1 MSDQSPL
8 GVSGGEAPAPH
19 HKRCGRQ
26 PTHYGAGQFSAWPSD
41 CKTPGAGGMP
51 KETAKA
57 VSAPAVYLHKY
68 INNILLWNL
77 NKKSEVGNFLLS
89 QEAALQVPSADTR
102 LTAGFGMFPGIPTLL
117 WSPTSLLFF
126 YSLTG
131 DCPFTE
137 LSPFFPTICSFF
149 SQVLSPE
156 FPPEDFPVPYTTQ
169 KPSIISTGLLNT
181 LLYFH
186 LRPIQQVVSLRSYTF
201 QSRELISK
209 RVSHLD
215 AFSGYLFRTWLLSG
229 APGGTTDTPEVRP
242 PRSSRTRGSPSQFS
256 FAHSG

>member
-1 MSDQSPL
+1 M
-8 GVSGGEAPAPH
+8 
-19 HKRCGRQ
+19 
-26 PTHYGAGQFSAWPSD
+26 
-41 CKTPGAGGMP
+41 
-51 KETAKA
+51 
-57 VSAPAVYLHKY
+57 
-68 INNILLWNL
+68 
-77 NKKSEVGNFLLS
+77 
-89 QEAALQVPSADTR
+89 
-102 LTAGFGMFPGIPTLL
+102 TAGFGMFPGIPTLL
-117 WSPTSLLFF
+117 WSPTSL
-126 YSLTG
+126 
-131 DCPFTE
+131 
-137 LSPFFPTICSFF
+137 F
-149 SQVLSPE
+149 SYLIQYAVSYILRST
-156 FPPEDFPVPYTTQ
+156 FRPPEDFPVPYTTQ

>member
-1 MSDQSPL
+1 MIQ
-8 GVSGGEAPAPH
+8 
-19 HKRCGRQ
+19 
-26 PTHYGAGQFSAWPSD
+26 
-41 CKTPGAGGMP
+41 
-51 KETAKA
+51 
-57 VSAPAVYLHKY
+57 YLY
-68 INNILLWNL
+68 QWQLTIITMNL

-117 WSPTSLLFF
+117 WSPTSLLM
-126 YSLTG
+126 
-131 DCPFTE
+131 
-137 LSPFFPTICSFF
+137 FPNTIYIPGQPSF
-149 SQVLSPE
+149 
-156 FPPEDFPVPYTTQ
+156 EDLPVPYTTQ
-169 KPSIISTGLLNT
+169 KPSIISTGLLKP
-181 LLYFH
+181 LLTFH

-201 QSRELISK
+201 QSRELILK

>member
-1 MSDQSPL
+1 MRR
-8 GVSGGEAPAPH
+8 SGA
-19 HKRCGRQ
+19 
-26 PTHYGAGQFSAWPSD
+26 
-41 CKTPGAGGMP
+41 
-51 KETAKA
+51 
-57 VSAPAVYLHKY
+57 
-68 INNILLWNL
+68 L

-117 WSPTSLLFF
+117 WSPTSLFISF
-126 YSLTG
+126 IQYV
-131 DCPFTE
+131 
-137 LSPFFPTICSFF
+137 FPS
-149 SQVLSPE
+149 SGLPSS
-156 FPPEDFPVPYTTQ
+156 EDLPVPYTTQ
-169 KPSIISTGLLNT
+169 KPSIISTGLLKP
-181 LLYFH
+181 LLTFH

>member
-1 MSDQSPL
+1 M
-8 GVSGGEAPAPH
+8 
-19 HKRCGRQ
+19 
-26 PTHYGAGQFSAWPSD
+26 
-41 CKTPGAGGMP
+41 
-51 KETAKA
+51 
-57 VSAPAVYLHKY
+57 
-68 INNILLWNL
+68 
-77 NKKSEVGNFLLS
+77 
-89 QEAALQVPSADTR
+89 
-102 LTAGFGMFPGIPTLL
+102 TAGFGMFPGIPTLL
-117 WSPTSLLFF
+117 WSPTSLFYFRIQYIFLLF
-126 YSLTG
+126 TG
-131 DCPFTE
+131 
-137 LSPFFPTICSFF
+137 SP
-149 SQVLSPE
+149 SPE
-156 FPPEDFPVPYTTQ
+156 DLPVPYTTQ

-209 RVSHLD
+209 LVSHLD

>member
-1 MSDQSPL
+1 
-8 GVSGGEAPAPH
+8 
-19 HKRCGRQ
+19 
-26 PTHYGAGQFSAWPSD
+26 
-41 CKTPGAGGMP
+41 
-51 KETAKA
+51 
-57 VSAPAVYLHKY
+57 
-68 INNILLWNL
+68 
-77 NKKSEVGNFLLS
+77 
-89 QEAALQVPSADTR
+89 
-102 LTAGFGMFPGIPTLL
+102 MFPGIPTLL
-117 WSPTSLLFF
+117 WSPTSLL
-126 YSLTG
+126 YL
-131 DCPFTE
+131 
-137 LSPFFPTICSFF
+137 LHTICSLLQTLRAFF
-149 SQVLSPE
+149 PS
-156 FPPEDFPVPYTTQ
+156 FRPEDFPVPYTTQ

-201 QSRELISK
+201 QSRELILK